1 MSTEHKLAAANATQ
15 NFETFLFT
23 HKQDKSLKTSFT
35 HTRMPSKE
43 LCIAGGSY
51 YIPDEDLDEFY
62 KLYSEKVKYRHE
74 HLTEKQRDDKR
85 ILCID
90 LDLKYEASIDTR
102 QHSTADIAKIVGCY
116 AAALAQVTTIPAD
129 VKIPIYVMEKS
140 DVNTDNEHYTKD
152 GIHIMFGVSSHF
164 AVPTLIHDI
173 VLEHL
178 PPIMKHLP
186 ITNTWEDVMDENV
199 TRVQNPVNWTLYGS
213 RKPANDKYELT
224 HVYHLKDH
232 SVEEQDIMTFNPS
245 ENIESLSVRNRST
258 PYLEVTDKEALET
271 MVRNKVRSRATTRSN
286 SPSCAYFPSRT
297 SCVLVDDEEDY
308 KSFIDLN
315 CDPISANKRDTWWWN
330 AVALMRHFEGETAT
344 QAVHYYSSTAPN
356 YDYEANKHKV
366 DDWLDKYDDKK
377 EPQTIRFKKP
387 KPQRGVCHIAL
398 EEEDFAEETAPAIV
412 NEPHENYSCML
423 IADNE
428 DKNFTTICEKI
439 VPYIK
444 KVLIYCREDWYSYD
458 DKTHLWSVIRE
469 PQKIIKRYMFLC
481 VSENNKN
488 VAKTLA
494 SVAVNDESKR
504 IALIALQKLFLA
516 MYSKIESLQ
525 VLTLVKRDLMISLA
539 DDEFLNKLD
548 DKAGKLVFKN
558 GIYDIASNT
567 FREGLKYE
575 DNLSFTLPYNYR
587 KAESVDIEKAK
598 KEIMKICANQ
608 GWRYKYYMECLGF
621 SMMGTP
627 EKEQAAFFMVGCG
640 GNGKSLL
647 LEALE
652 KMMPKYVVKLSSK
665 TFSKGNQD
673 FKKNINSMKGARI
686 AWINEVEKIKQ
697 DIDLIKAIADGTAIK
712 NPVLYKQ
719 IEEQIK
725 ILAKL
730 FFVSNLELS
739 FASDGGIKRRYRYV
753 EFVAKFHKKQIWEK
767 LKEKRENIDFEAD
780 TGMLSYFTSENGF
793 FALLELILEGA
804 RRWIKDGELKVPEDY
819 EKLADKACEKNEA
832 FAEFVDAHILKSV
845 GKFVSRFEIEE
856 RYKMEYNARLPNEKT
871 EFREYMAS
879 KGFGY
884 DCKMKKKVANITCNG
899 CYLDCVLTAVE
910 AE

>member
-1 MSTEHKLAAANATQ
+1 MNAAAFE
-15 NFETFLFT
+15 NFLLA
-23 HKQDKSLKTSFT
+23 HKHDKTSGHSYT
-35 HTRMPSKE
+35 HTRIPSKE
-43 LCIAGGSY
+43 MGIPGGSY
-51 YIPDEDLDEFY
+51 YIPDEHLDEFY
-62 KLYSEKVKYRHE
+62 KLYTEKIKKGRHE
-74 HLTEKQRDDKR
+74 HLTEKQRDDNR
-85 ILCID
+85 VICID
-90 LDLKYEASIDTR
+90 LDFKYDAAIDTR
-102 QHSTADIAKIVGCY
+102 QHSTADILIIVSSY
-116 AAALAQVTTIPAD
+116 AAALAEVASIPAD
-129 VKIPIYVMEKS
+129 MQIPIYVMEKP
-140 DVNTDNEHYTKD
+140 DVNTDDEKYTKD
-152 GIHIMFGVSSHF
+152 GIHILFGVSSHF
-164 AVPTLIHDI
+164 AVQYLIRNI
-173 VLEHL
+173 VLETL
-178 PPIMKHLP
+178 PPKMTHL
-186 ITNTWEDVMDENV
+186 TLKNSWDDVMDDNL
-199 TRVQNPVNWTLYGS
+199 TRLHNPVGWTLYGS

-224 HVYHLKDH
+224 HVYYLKEHL
-232 SVEEQDIMTFNPS
+232 VEEQDISTFDPY
-245 ENIESLSVRNRST
+245 ENIELLSVRNRNI
-258 PYLEVTDKEALET
+258 PVLEVANKEALET
-271 MVRNKVRSRATTRSN
+271 VVRNKVRSQAPTRTN
-286 SPSCAYFPSRT
+286 SPSSHSPTGIVSNH
-297 SCVLVDDEEDY
+297 
-308 KSFIDLN
+308 KSFIDKN
-315 CDPISANKRDTWWWN
+315 CPAKAAEKQKTWWWY
-330 AVALMRHFEGETAT
+330 AVALMRYYGAEDGRV
-344 QAVHYYSSTAPN
+344 AVHYFSSLAKE
-356 YDYEANKHKV
+356 YDYENNKHKV
-366 DDWLDKYDDKK
+366 DQWLDRYEESRYDSSVKFGVVSG
-377 EPQTIRFKKP
+377 E
-387 KPQRGVCHIAL
+387 GVCYIDTKL
-398 EEEDFAEETAPAIV
+398 FIKQKD
-412 NEPHENYSCML
+412 YSGM
-423 IADNE
+423 IINDDE

-439 VPYIK
+439 VPYIRE
-444 KVLIYCREDWYSYD
+444 VLVFCMENWYSYSD
-458 DKTHLWSVIRE
+458 VTHLWTMIKE
-469 PQKIIKRYMFLC
+469 PQKIIKEYLFLC
-481 VSENNKN
+481 VSENNKHI
-488 VAKTLA
+488 AKKIA
-494 SVAVNDESKR
+494 GVDMAADSKR
-504 IALIALQKLFLA
+504 LELIALQKQFLC

-539 DDEFLNKLD
+539 DDEFVNKLD

-587 KAESVDIEKAK
+587 KAKSVDIEKAK

-608 GWRYKYYMECLGF
+608 EWRYKYYMECLGF

-719 IEEQIK
+719 IEEHIK

-767 LKEKRENIDFEAD
+767 LQEKRENIDFEAD
-780 TGMLSYFTSENGF
+780 TGMLSYFTSEDGF

-804 RRWIKDGELKVPEDY
+804 RRWIDDGELKVPEEY

-832 FAEFVDAHILKSV
+832 FAEFVDAHIVKSV
-845 GKFVSRFEIEE
+845 GNFVSRFEIEE
-856 RYKMEYNARLPNEKT
+856 RYKMEYNTKLPNEKT

-884 DCKMKKKVANITCNG
+884 DCKMKKKVDKITCNG
-899 CYLDCVLTAVE
+899 CYLDCVLTNITASAVE
-910 AE
+910 EE